1 MGLWVDVVAR
11 GFYQWLEVWG
21 QLAVLVSQAGL
32 TSSLETHLHLF
43 AVSLYSIYGA
53 SQAEP

>member
-1 MGLWVDVVAR
+1 MGLWVDVGAR

-32 TSSLETHLHLF
+32 TSSLETHSHLF
-43 AVSLYSIYGA
+43 AMSLYSIYGA